1 MKGSHIC
8 VLGLGYI
15 GLPTAAILTKNGFRV
30 TGVEPDQGKADIIS
44 AGQSPLDETGVEPLI
59 ADAIRTKL
67 LTVSCSPI
75 EADIYMICVPTPF
88 KAQKDN
94 CQLLPR
100 PDLSFV
106 ENAVKKISSVAPD
119 GALIILESTS
129 PVGTTDHMSR
139 LFGDAGRNPSKF
151 GFAYCPER
159 VLPGNIIQE
168 LEEND
173 RIVGG
178 LESQAT
184 HRAYEF
190 YKSFVSGEIWPCSAP
205 IAELCKLAENSYRDV
220 NIAFANELSIICHR
234 LGIDIRDVTAL
245 ANKHPR
251 VSILDAGI
259 GVGGHCIAV
268 DPWFIASEFPEKTQ
282 LIQTARKVNLDKTNW
297 VVSQIQHSAETF
309 GELVARPP
317 KLALFGLAYKPN
329 VADVRESPAV
339 EIARALKKKGHVI
352 LCVEPHVEHFDGLEL
367 VSADNACEQADI
379 GIFLVKHDYF
389 STLRK
394 KLERFDIK
402 LDFCGLLEKLQSVDY
417 LKNRSDRKSV

>member
-1 MKGSHIC
+1 MKGFHIC

-30 TGVEPDQGKADIIS
+30 TGVEPDQGKADVIS
-44 AGQSPLDETGVEPLI
+44 AGQSPLDETGVESLI
-59 ADAIRTKL
+59 ADAVRTKL
-67 LTVSCSPI
+67 LIVADSPV
-75 EADIYMICVPTPF
+75 EADIYVICVPTPF
-88 KAQKDN
+88 KAQDN
-94 CQLLPR
+94 NSQLLPC

-106 ENAVKKISSVAPD
+106 EDAVRKISSVAPD

-129 PVGTTDHMSR
+129 PVGTTDRMSR
-139 LFGDAGRNPSKF
+139 LFADAGRNPSQF

-178 LESQAT
+178 LESKAT
-184 HRAYEF
+184 HRACEF
-190 YKSFVSGEIWPCSAP
+190 YQSFVSGKVWPCTAP

-220 NIAFANELSIICHR
+220 NIAFANELSIICDQ
-234 LGIDIRDVTAL
+234 LGINICDVTAL

-282 LIQTARKVNLDKTNW
+282 LIQTARKVNLDKTKW
-297 VVSQIQHSAETF
+297 VVAQIQHSAETF
-309 GELVARPP
+309 GELVGRPP

-329 VADVRESPAV
+329 VADLRESPAV
-339 EIARALKKKGHVI
+339 EIARILQKRGYVI
-352 LCVEPHVEHFDGLEL
+352 FCVEPHVEHFDGLDL

-379 GIFLVKHDYF
+379 GVILVKHDNF
-389 STLRK
+389 STLGT
-394 KLERFDIK
+394 KLKRCDIS
-402 LDFCGLLEKLQSVDY
+402 LDFCGLLEKPQ
-417 LKNRSDRKSV
+417 R